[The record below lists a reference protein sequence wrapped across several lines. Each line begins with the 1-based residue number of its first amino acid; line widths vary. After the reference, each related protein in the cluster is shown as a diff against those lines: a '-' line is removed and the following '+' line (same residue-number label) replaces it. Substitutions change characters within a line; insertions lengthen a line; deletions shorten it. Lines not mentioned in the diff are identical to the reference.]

1 MILHLDADAFFASV
15 EQAADA
21 RLRGKPVAVGGS
33 TRGVVASASYEAR
46 RHGITSAMPMAQARR
61 LCPGL
66 VVVPGDFEKYEHF
79 SRMMFSYA
87 YDFTPVVE
95 VGSIDEGYAD
105 LRGNKH
111 KTPQDI
117 AEAIRKAVRE
127 TLRITLSEG
136 VAANKLVSQVASK
149 WKKPDALTQI
159 APGREGEF
167 LAPLEN
173 KWLPGIGPQ
182 LAATLGRAG
191 LPLIGHIAR
200 TPPDQLSL
208 FAGKNA
214 RTLWEFA
221 NGMDERPV
229 VPEAPAAKSYSEQQ
243 TFEADTADET
253 FVQAVLRSMADRLF
267 AKARAEGQ
275 AARTISVRV
284 RYNDFEECLRSCSL
298 DEPTD
303 LETATYSLIAT
314 LLKKAW
320 ERRVS
325 LRLVSLRLSHLYKG
339 AFFTD
344 LPLIPPTQNSATL
357 RRAVMAVDEIRSRH
371 GGGAILRGH
380 DLRLRNSPGEAQSTK
395 KAHPLLM
402 KTPARK
408 PAAILHFRSCYSF
421 MESLLTPRRIVE
433 IAAEAGCKAVGIC
446 DPNLHAAVPF
456 FQAARAAGL
465 QPVIGAE
472 VPVNNRP
479 RRLYAKDRTGYQN
492 LCRLLS
498 EPAITR
504 DFWMQHRD
512 GLVAAEGREE
522 PIRCESAADLAQLRI
537 LDSIRTLTLLHQDH
551 PGKSG
556 PGVFPAAAGAE
567 AERIA
572 GECGFAFEF
581 GELSFPRFDPPEA
594 CTPREF
600 LARLAVRGLA
610 ERYGTQAASRRAQ
623 LDTELSM
630 IAEVGYEEYFLTVWD
645 LLQHCRNDGIEWITR
660 GSAADSLVCFCL
672 GISNVC
678 PLRFDLYFQRFLNP
692 DRMALKKL
700 PDIDLDFP
708 HDRKDAVVEKVFR
721 LHKPGHVAAV
731 GGFNTFHARSAVA
744 EIGKV
749 LGMPERDVRRLTR
762 HFPWMANATDAETAA
777 ATAKAEGLCDEE
789 PALTAL
795 KLAARLEGL
804 PRHAKMHPCGLVLSR
819 RPIHDF
825 TPTHQSGKGWPTTH
839 FDMNAVEDVGLVKLD
854 ILAQGG
860 LSVLRDTRLELAS
873 RGIEVPCSFTGP
885 WDDDSVWEMIASGNA
900 RGVHHIESPAMTSL
914 AKMCGCRDIDSL
926 VAIVSVIRPG
936 AANTLRKSTFARRAL
951 GLEKPAYPHPSL
963 EPVLRSTHGVIA
975 YEEHI
980 LQIAEAFAAMP
991 PGRADILRRALVKM
1005 RDAEIEKMRREF
1017 EDCAQRNGRTAEEIQ
1032 AVWNLVH
1039 MFRGYAFCRAHST
1052 AYALEAWQAAL
1063 LKKHHPAEFLA
1074 SVLTHGKGFYSRLL
1088 YSLECRR
1095 LGIGFL
1101 PPDVNASRAGFFV
1114 ERKNLIRVPLGMI
1127 AHLPEALLK
1136 TISTEIQNTPFQSLE
1151 DFFVR
1156 TSASEAAL
1164 HLLLRAGALDSLVP
1178 SRTEAVW
1185 TIRQLARNG
1194 TLMPATPQT
1203 RDQMPDTPL
1212 AERLRDEFELLGFTI
1227 SAHPLDLWPEVAWE
1241 TYCPV
1246 SQLGECIGRRVTLCG
1261 LIVADRTHHQSNGE
1275 LMKFMTLCDRTG
1287 LIETEMFAR
1296 AFRKFGL
1303 ETIRHPIVEVTGVVM
1318 PFEGASG
1325 HTLRV
1330 EAVRK
1335 PRKKQTS
1342 LDIKAR
1348 MPYQVWHENDH
1359 AY

>member
-33 TRGVVASASYEAR
+33 ARGVVASASYEAR

-61 LCPGL
+61 LCPRL

-105 LRGNKH
+105 LQGNTK

-117 AEAIRKAVRE
+117 AESIRKAVRE

-136 VAANKLVSQVASK
+136 VASNKLVSQVASK

-182 LAATLGRAG
+182 LAATLSRAG
-191 LPLIGHIAR
+191 LPLIGQIAS
-200 TPPDQLSL
+200 TPPEQLSL

-221 NGMDERPV
+221 NGIDERPV
-229 VPEAPAAKSYSEQQ
+229 VAEAPAAKSYSEQQ

-253 FVQAVLRSMADRLF
+253 FVLAVLRSMADRLF

-284 RYNDFEECLRSCSL
+284 RYNDFEECLRSFSL

-303 LETATYSLIAT
+303 LETTTYGIVST

-325 LRLVSLRLSHLYKG
+325 LRLVSLKLSNLYKG
-339 AFFTD
+339 AFFTE
-344 LPLIPPTQNSATL
+344 LALIPPTQNSATL
-357 RRAVMAVDEIRSRH
+357 HRAAKAVDEIRSHH
-371 GGGAILRGH
+371 GSGAILRGH
-380 DLRLRNSPGEAQSTK
+380 DLWLRESRSARGDTK
-395 KAHPLLM
+395 KPPQAVV
-402 KTPARK
+402 KRVSKA

-421 MESLLTPRRIVE
+421 MESLLTPGRIVE

-456 FQAARAAGL
+456 FQAAQAAGL
-465 QPVIGAE
+465 KPIIGAE
-472 VPVNNRP
+472 LSVNNRL
-479 RRLYAKDRTGYQN
+479 RRLYAKDRRGYEN

-498 EPAITR
+498 EPKITR

-512 GLVAAEGREE
+512 GLIASENGVP
-522 PIRCESAADLAQLRI
+522 PIRCENEGDLLHLRI
-537 LDSIRTLTLLHQDH
+537 VESIRTLTLLNEEH
-551 PGKSG
+551 PGKSKDA
-556 PGVFPAAAGAE
+556 VFIPDTCRYE
-567 AERIA
+567 ERIA
-572 GECGFAFEF
+572 GECGFTFEF

-600 LARLAVRGLA
+600 LARLAVQGLT
-610 ERYGTQAASRRAQ
+610 ERYGAQAARHRSQ
-623 LDTELSM
+623 LDTELQM

-645 LLQHCRNDGIEWITR
+645 LLQHCRRDGIEWITR

-672 GISNVC
+672 GISDVC
-678 PLRFDLYFQRFLNP
+678 PVRFELYFQRFLNR

-721 LHKPGHVAAV
+721 LHKPGHVAVV

-749 LGMPERDVRRLTR
+749 LGMPDRLVRRLTE
-762 HFPWMANATDAETAA
+762 HFPWLAKAGDAENAA
-777 ATAKAEGLCDEE
+777 ATAKAQGLFDEE
-789 PALTAL
+789 PALTAI

-825 TPTHQSGKGWPTTH
+825 TPTFQSNKGWPTTH
-839 FDMNAVEDVGLVKLD
+839 FDMNAAEDVGLVKLD

-860 LSVLRDTRLELAS
+860 LSVLRDARAELAS
-873 RGIEVPCSFTGP
+873 RGIEISSSFAGP
-885 WDDDSVWEMIASGNA
+885 WNDNSVWEMIATGNA
-900 RGVHHIESPAMTSL
+900 RGVHHIESPAMTNL
-914 AKMCGCRDIDSL
+914 AKMCNCRDIDSL

-951 GLEKPAYPHPSL
+951 GLEKPEYPHPSL

-1005 RDAEIEKMRREF
+1005 RDAEVEKMRLEF
-1017 EDCAQRNGRTAEEIQ
+1017 EECARRNGRSEAETA
-1032 AVWNLVH
+1032 AVWALVH

-1052 AYALEAWQAAL
+1052 AYALEAWQAAC

-1101 PPDVNASRAGFFV
+1101 LPDVNASRGRFFV
-1114 ERKNLIRVPLGMI
+1114 ERKNLIRVPLAMI
-1127 AHLPEALLK
+1127 SGFPEALLK
-1136 TISTEIQNTPFQSLE
+1136 RISMELQQGPFKSLE

-1156 TSASEAAL
+1156 TSAGEASM
-1164 HLLLRAGALDSLVP
+1164 HLLLRAGALDSLIG

-1185 TIRQLARNG
+1185 TIRQLAQNG
-1194 TLMPATPQT
+1194 NSMFTTTQKHESTRATP
-1203 RDQMPDTPL
+1203 L
-1212 AERLRDEFELLGFTI
+1212 LERLRDELELLGFTV
-1227 SAHPLDLWPEVAWE
+1227 SAHPLDLWAEVAWE

-1246 SQLGECIGRRVTLCG
+1246 SRLGEYIGQRVTLCG

-1275 LMKFMTLCDRTG
+1275 LMKFMTLCDRSG

-1296 AFRKFGL
+1296 AFARFGL
-1303 ETIRHPIVEVTGVVM
+1303 ETIRHPVLEVTGTVV

-1330 EAVRK
+1330 ETVHR
-1335 PRKKQTS
+1335 PRKKRTS
-1342 LDIKAR
+1342 A
-1348 MPYQVWHENDH
+1348 
-1359 AY
+1359 

>member
-1 MILHLDADAFFASV
+1 
-15 EQAADA
+15 
-21 RLRGKPVAVGGS
+21 
-33 TRGVVASASYEAR
+33 
-46 RHGITSAMPMAQARR
+46 
-61 LCPGL
+61 
-66 VVVPGDFEKYEHF
+66 
-79 SRMMFSYA
+79 MFSYA

-95 VGSIDEGYAD
+95 VGSIDEAYAD
-105 LRGNKH
+105 LRGNTK

-117 AEAIRKAVRE
+117 AESIRKAVRE

-182 LAATLGRAG
+182 LAATLSRAG
-191 LPLIGHIAR
+191 LPLIGQIAR
-200 TPPDQLSL
+200 TPPEQLSL

-221 NGMDERPV
+221 NGIDERPV
-229 VPEAPAAKSYSEQQ
+229 VAEAPAAKSYSEQQ
-243 TFEADTADET
+243 TFEADTADEL
-253 FVQAVLRSMADRLF
+253 FVLAVLRSMADRLF

-303 LETATYSLIAT
+303 LETTTYGLIAT

-325 LRLVSLRLSHLYKG
+325 LRLVSLKLSNLYKG
-339 AFFTD
+339 AFFTE
-344 LPLIPPTQNSATL
+344 LPLIPATQNSATL
-357 RRAVMAVDEIRSRH
+357 HRAAMAVDEIRSRH
-371 GGGAILRGH
+371 GSGAILRGH
-380 DLRLRNSPGEAQSTK
+380 DLWLREHQSPPSDVKKPSQPVIRRATK
-395 KAHPLLM
+395 A
-402 KTPARK
+402 

-421 MESLLTPRRIVE
+421 MESLLTPERIVQ

-446 DPNLHAAVPF
+446 DPNLHAAVPL
-456 FQAARAAGL
+456 FQAAQAAGL

-472 VPVNNRP
+472 LCVNNRL

-498 EPAITR
+498 EPKITR

-512 GLVAAEGREE
+512 GLLASPCNA
-522 PIRCESAADLAQLRI
+522 PFIRCESGDDLLHLRI
-537 LDSIRTLTLLHQDH
+537 LESIRTLTLLDQAH
-551 PGKSG
+551 PGKSSG
-556 PGVFPAAAGAE
+556 GVFTAAANADV
-567 AERIA
+567 ERIA

-581 GELSFPRFDPPEA
+581 GELSFPHFDPPEA

-600 LARLAVRGLA
+600 LARRAVRGLV
-610 ERYGTQAASRRAQ
+610 ERYGARAEHHRAQ
-623 LDTELSM
+623 LDTELQM

-645 LLQHCRNDGIEWITR
+645 LLQHCRRDGIEWITR

-678 PLRFDLYFQRFLNP
+678 PVRFELYFQRFLNR

-721 LHKPGHVAAV
+721 LHKPGHVAVV

-749 LGMPERDVRRLTR
+749 LGIPERVVRRLTE
-762 HFPWMANATDAETAA
+762 HFPWLAKAGDAENAA
-777 ATAKAEGLCDEE
+777 ATAKAQGLCEEE

-804 PRHAKMHPCGLVLSR
+804 PRHAKMHPCGVVLSR
-819 RPIHDF
+819 RQIHDF
-825 TPTHQSGKGWPTTH
+825 TPTFQSNKGWPTTH

-860 LSVLRDTRLELAS
+860 LAVLRDARAELAS
-873 RGIEVPCSFTGP
+873 RGIEVSSSFAGP
-885 WDDDSVWEMIASGNA
+885 WDDDSVWEMIATGNA

-914 AKMCGCRDIDSL
+914 AKMCACRDIDSL

-951 GLEKPAYPHPSL
+951 GLEKPEYPHPSL

-980 LQIAEAFAAMP
+980 LQIADAFAAMP

-1005 RDAEIEKMRREF
+1005 RDAEIEKMRLEF
-1017 EDCAQRNGRTAEEIQ
+1017 EEFARRNGRSEEDIT

-1052 AYALEAWQAAL
+1052 AYALEAWQAAC

-1074 SVLTHGKGFYSRLL
+1074 AVLTHGKGFYSRLL

-1101 PPDVNASRAGFFV
+1101 QPDVNASHGRFFV
-1114 ERKNLIRVPLGMI
+1114 ERKNRIRVPIEAI
-1127 AHLPEALLK
+1127 ANLPEALLER
-1136 TISTEIQNTPFQSLE
+1136 ISSQLKRGSFQSLE
-1151 DFFVR
+1151 DFFQR
-1156 TSASEAAL
+1156 TAASEEAL
-1164 HLLLRAGALDSLVP
+1164 HLLLRVGALDSLIE
-1178 SRTEAVW
+1178 SRTGAVW
-1185 TIRQLARNG
+1185 DIRQLARDGSSMFSERNQPRPS
-1194 TLMPATPQT
+1194 PATP
-1203 RDQMPDTPL
+1203 L
-1212 AERLRDEFELLGFTI
+1212 LERLRDELELLGLTV
-1227 SAHPLDLWPEVAWE
+1227 SAHPLDLWPDIAWE

-1246 SQLGECIGRRVTLCG
+1246 AHLAEHIGRRVTLCG
-1261 LIVADRTHHQSNGE
+1261 LVVADRTHHQSNGE
-1275 LMKFMTLCDRTG
+1275 LMKFMTLCDRSG
-1287 LIETEMFAR
+1287 LIETELFAR
-1296 AFRKFGL
+1296 AFKRFGL
-1303 ETIRHPIVEVTGVVM
+1303 ETIRHPVLQVTGIVV
-1318 PFEGASG
+1318 PFDGATG

-1330 EAVRK
+1330 ESVRQ
-1335 PRKKQTS
+1335 PRKKQHP
-1342 LDIKAR
+1342 A
-1348 MPYQVWHENDH
+1348 
-1359 AY
+1359 

>member
-33 TRGVVASASYEAR
+33 ARGVVASASYEAR

-61 LCPGL
+61 LCPRL
-66 VVVPGDFEKYEHF
+66 IVVPGDFEKYEHF

-87 YDFTPVVE
+87 YDFTPMVE

-105 LRGNKH
+105 LRGNTK

-117 AEAIRKAVRE
+117 AESIRKTVRE

-136 VAANKLVSQVASK
+136 VASNKLVSQVASK

-182 LAATLGRAG
+182 LAATLSRAG
-191 LPLIGHIAR
+191 LPLIGQIAR
-200 TPPDQLSL
+200 TPPEQLSL

-229 VPEAPAAKSYSEQQ
+229 VAEAPAAKSYSEQQ

-253 FVQAVLRSMADRLF
+253 YVLAFLRSMADRLF

-303 LETATYSLIAT
+303 LETMTYGIIST

-325 LRLVSLRLSHLYKG
+325 LRLVSLKLSNLYKG
-339 AFFTD
+339 AFFAE

-357 RRAVMAVDEIRSRH
+357 HRAAKAVDEIRSLH
-371 GGGAILRGH
+371 GSGAILRGH
-380 DLRLRNSPGEAQSTK
+380 DLWLREQQSPQSDSK
-395 KAHPLLM
+395 KPPQIVIRRSKQAPTAM
-402 KTPARK
+402 
-408 PAAILHFRSCYSF
+408 LHFRSCYSF
-421 MESLLTPRRIVE
+421 MESLLTPERIVE

-456 FQAARAAGL
+456 FQATRAAGL
-465 QPVIGAE
+465 HAIIGAE
-472 VPVNNRP
+472 LSVNNRP
-479 RRLYAKDRTGYQN
+479 RRLYAKDQTGYQN

-498 EPAITR
+498 EVKITR

-512 GLVAAEGREE
+512 GLLASPCNASF
-522 PIRCESAADLAQLRI
+522 IRCESVEDLLHLRI
-537 LDSIRTLTLLHQDH
+537 LESIRTLTLLDEAH
-551 PGKSG
+551 PGKSSG
-556 PGVFPAAAGAE
+556 GVFTAAAQADD
-567 AERIA
+567 ERIA
-572 GECGFAFEF
+572 GECDFAFEF
-581 GELSFPRFDPPEA
+581 GELSFPRFDPPES

-600 LARLAVRGLA
+600 LARLAVQGLV
-610 ERYGTQAASRRAQ
+610 ERYGSQAASHRAQ
-623 LDTELSM
+623 LDTELQM

-645 LLQHCRNDGIEWITR
+645 LLQHCRRDGIEWITR

-678 PLRFDLYFQRFLNP
+678 PVRFELYFQRFLNR

-708 HDRKDAVVEKVFR
+708 HDRKDEVVEKVFR
-721 LHKPGHVAAV
+721 LHKAGHVAVV

-749 LGMPERDVRRLTR
+749 LGMPDRLVRRLTE
-762 HFPWMANATDAETAA
+762 HFPWLAQASDAENAA
-777 ATAKAEGLCDEE
+777 ATAKAQGLFDEE

-825 TPTHQSGKGWPTTH
+825 TPTFQSNKGWPTTH

-860 LSVLRDTRLELAS
+860 LSVLRDARQELAS
-873 RGIEVPCSFTGP
+873 RGIEVSSSFAGP
-885 WDDDSVWEMIASGNA
+885 WDDDSVWEMIATGNA
-900 RGVHHIESPAMTSL
+900 RGVHHIESPAMTNL
-914 AKMCGCRDIDSL
+914 AKMCNCHDIDSL

-951 GLEKPAYPHPSL
+951 GLEKPEYPHPSL

-1005 RDAEIEKMRREF
+1005 RDAEIDKMRLEF
-1017 EDCAQRNGRTAEEIQ
+1017 EECARRNGRTEVETA

-1052 AYALEAWQAAL
+1052 AYALEAWQAAC
-1063 LKKHHPAEFLA
+1063 LKKHHPADFLA

-1101 PPDVNASRAGFFV
+1101 PPDVNSSRGRFFV
-1114 ERKNLIRVPLGMI
+1114 ERKNLIRVPLEMI
-1127 AHLPEALLK
+1127 NGIPEALLK
-1136 TISTEIQNTPFQSLE
+1136 RISIELQRGNFQSLD
-1151 DFFVR
+1151 DFFSR
-1156 TSASEAAL
+1156 TSAGEASL
-1164 HLLLRAGALDSLVP
+1164 HLLLRAGALDSLIT

-1185 TIRQLARNG
+1185 TIRQLAQNG
-1194 TLMPATPQT
+1194 NSMFSTIQRHEHTAS
-1203 RDQMPDTPL
+1203 TPL
-1212 AERLRDEFELLGFTI
+1212 LERLRDELELLGFTV
-1227 SAHPLDLWPEVAWE
+1227 SAHPLDLWAEVAWE

-1246 SQLGECIGRRVTLCG
+1246 SRLGEYIGQRVTLCG
-1261 LIVADRTHHQSNGE
+1261 LVVADRTHHQSNGE
-1275 LMKFMTLCDRTG
+1275 LMKFMTLCDRSG

-1303 ETIRHPIVEVTGVVM
+1303 ETIRYPVLEVTGTVM
-1318 PFEGASG
+1318 PFEGPSG

-1330 EAVRK
+1330 ETVHQ
-1335 PRKKQTS
+1335 PRKKR
-1342 LDIKAR
+1342 IPA
-1348 MPYQVWHENDH
+1348 
-1359 AY
+1359 

>member
-33 TRGVVASASYEAR
+33 ARGVVASASYEAR

-61 LCPGL
+61 LCPRL

-105 LRGNKH
+105 LRGNTK

-117 AEAIRKAVRE
+117 AESIRKAVRE
-127 TLRITLSEG
+127 ALRITLSEG
-136 VAANKLVSQVASK
+136 VASNKLVSQVASK

-159 APGREGEF
+159 ASGREAEF

-182 LAATLGRAG
+182 LAATLSRAG
-191 LPLIGHIAR
+191 LPLIGQIAR
-200 TPPDQLSL
+200 TPPEQLSL

-229 VPEAPAAKSYSEQQ
+229 VAEAPAAKSYSEQQ

-253 FVQAVLRSMADRLF
+253 YVLAFLRSMADRLF

-284 RYNDFEECLRSCSL
+284 RYNDFEECLRSFSL

-303 LETATYSLIAT
+303 LETMTYGIIST

-325 LRLVSLRLSHLYKG
+325 LRLVSLKLSNLYKG
-339 AFFTD
+339 AFFAE

-357 RRAVMAVDEIRSRH
+357 HRAAKAVDEIRSLH
-371 GGGAILRGH
+371 GSGAILRGH
-380 DLRLRNSPGEAQSTK
+380 DLWLRESRSPPTDAK
-395 KAHPLLM
+395 KPPQVVIRRTLQAP
-402 KTPARK
+402 PS
-408 PAAILHFRSCYSF
+408 ILHFRSFYSF
-421 MESLLTPRRIVE
+421 MESLLTPGRIVE

-456 FQAARAAGL
+456 FQAAKAAGL
-465 QPVIGAE
+465 HAVIGAE
-472 VPVNNRP
+472 LSVNNRP
-479 RRLYAKDRTGYQN
+479 RRLYAKDQTGYQN

-498 EPAITR
+498 EAKITR
-504 DFWMQHRD
+504 DFWMQNRD
-512 GLVAAEGREE
+512 GLLASPCNA
-522 PIRCESAADLAQLRI
+522 PFIRCENGEDLLHLRI
-537 LDSIRTLTLLHQDH
+537 LESIRTLTLLDEAH
-551 PGKSG
+551 PGKSSG
-556 PGVFPAAAGAE
+556 GVFTAAAE
-567 AERIA
+567 ADDERIA
-572 GECGFAFEF
+572 GECDFAFEF
-581 GELSFPRFDPPEA
+581 GELSFPRFDPPES

-610 ERYGTQAASRRAQ
+610 ERYGSQAARHRAQ
-623 LDTELSM
+623 LNTELQM

-645 LLQHCRNDGIEWITR
+645 LLQHCRRDGIEWITR

-678 PLRFDLYFQRFLNP
+678 PVRFELYFQRFLNR

-721 LHKPGHVAAV
+721 LHKPGHVAVV

-749 LGMPERDVRRLTR
+749 LGMPDRLVRRLTE
-762 HFPWMANATDAETAA
+762 HFPWLAQAGDAENAA
-777 ATAKAEGLCDEE
+777 TTAKAQGLFDEE

-825 TPTHQSGKGWPTTH
+825 TPTFQSNKGWPTTH

-860 LSVLRDTRLELAS
+860 LAVLRDARQELAS
-873 RGIEVPCSFTGP
+873 RGIELSSSFAGP
-885 WDDDSVWEMIASGNA
+885 WDDTSVWEIIATGNA
-900 RGVHHIESPAMTSL
+900 RGVHHIESPAMTNL
-914 AKMCGCRDIDSL
+914 AKMCNCHDIDSL

-951 GLEKPAYPHPSL
+951 GLEKPEYPHPSL

-1005 RDAEIEKMRREF
+1005 RDAEIDKMRLEF
-1017 EDCAQRNGRTAEEIQ
+1017 EECARRNGRTEVETA

-1052 AYALEAWQAAL
+1052 AYALEAWQAAC
-1063 LKKHHPAEFLA
+1063 LKKHHPADFLA

-1101 PPDVNASRAGFFV
+1101 PPDVNASRGRFFV
-1114 ERKNLIRVPLGMI
+1114 ERKNLIRVPLEMI
-1127 AHLPEALLK
+1127 SGIPEVLLK
-1136 TISTEIQNTPFQSLE
+1136 RISIELQRGPFPSLE
-1151 DFFVR
+1151 DFFAR
-1156 TSASEAAL
+1156 TSAGEASL
-1164 HLLLRAGALDSLVP
+1164 HLLLRAGALDSLIT

-1185 TIRQLARNG
+1185 MIRQLAQNG
-1194 TLMPATPQT
+1194 NSIFGTIQRHEHTAS
-1203 RDQMPDTPL
+1203 TPL
-1212 AERLRDEFELLGFTI
+1212 LERLRDELELLGFTV
-1227 SAHPLDLWPEVAWE
+1227 SAHPLDLWAEVAWD

-1246 SQLGECIGRRVTLCG
+1246 SRLGEYIGQRVTLCG
-1261 LIVADRTHHQSNGE
+1261 LVVADRTHHQSNGE
-1275 LMKFMTLCDRTG
+1275 LMKFMTLCDRSG

-1303 ETIRHPIVEVTGVVM
+1303 ETIRHPVLEVTGTVM

-1330 EAVRK
+1330 ETVHP
-1335 PRKKQTS
+1335 PRKKRTS
-1342 LDIKAR
+1342 A
-1348 MPYQVWHENDH
+1348 
-1359 AY
+1359 